1 MRGPNCQPEE
11 DELEADDAEEGGA
24 GGGAKAEE
32 PQMSLA
38 DLMPK
43 VDIRWAVKA
52 LRLSL
57 FVSMVCIHMQ
67 SHELILLSFNY
78 GDTCIYTYVWFVY
91 YCTYCTCTY
100 STYVE
105 YLVHIIWL

>member
-1 MRGPNCQPEE
+1 M
-11 DELEADDAEEGGA
+11 EADDSEEGGA

-57 FVSMVCIHMQ
+57 FNKLILYVQ
-67 SHELILLSFNY
+67 SHELISLSILL
-78 GDTCIYTYVWFVY
+78 
-91 YCTYCTCTY
+91 
-100 STYVE
+100 
-105 YLVHIIWL
+105 